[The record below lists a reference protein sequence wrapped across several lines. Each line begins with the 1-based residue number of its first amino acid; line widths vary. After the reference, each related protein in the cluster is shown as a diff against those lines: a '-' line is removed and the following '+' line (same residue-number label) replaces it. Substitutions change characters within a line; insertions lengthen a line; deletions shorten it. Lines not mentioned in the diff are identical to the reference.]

1 MLLLHFPGLFLA
13 DFSRQKCVW
22 GRSQYVWNG
31 QLGAISLTTRR
42 LGPPQNSGILSWT
55 LFLSQLELHLL
66 QKWDFPTLD
75 TLRVLNYF
83 ESFKVIWD
91 QSGMNWCGATISHH
105 MSTKSPPQVIK
116 DSSDSVKQLF
126 WLEISGVNIW
136 TAKFALWLKKKLDSK
151 TCLWFKNNFFPF
163 IKFNSFQYQLQMIF
177 CKMLLKC
184 WWFFLR
190 IYSRKSETFN
200 FSRFFGL
207 QYLNLATRGHRC
219 SSVGLM
225 GFPIF
230 QEVQHF
236 RVLSSL
242 K

>member
-1 MLLLHFPGLFLA
+1 M
-13 DFSRQKCVW
+13 
-22 GRSQYVWNG
+22 
-31 QLGAISLTTRR
+31 R
-42 LGPPQNSGILSWT
+42 LGPQPIRLKRPIRRHQPDDAPPWTSTELRHPFMNFISVPAGASPPPKMGFPNSGHI
-55 LFLSQLELHLL
+55 
-66 QKWDFPTLD
+66 
-75 TLRVLNYF
+75 
-83 ESFKVIWD
+83 ESFEVIWD

-105 MSTKSPPQVIK
+105 MSTKSPPQVIN

-163 IKFNSFQYQLQMIF
+163 IKFNSFPYQLQMIF
-177 CKMLLKC
+177 CEMLLKC